1 MATAIIP
8 KSEIRRNE
16 NIREGYGEVPSIW
29 RDGVKG
35 WGLPGGI
42 FTSSELVARKCAKQL
57 DKNIR
62 RNMTHINQLLS
73 AA

>member
-16 NIREGYGEVPSIW
+16 NIREGYGEVPAIW

-35 WGLPGGI
+35 WGLPRGL
-42 FTSSELVARKCAKQL
+42 FTSSELVAHQYAKQL
-57 DKNIR
+57 DKDIR

>member
-1 MATAIIP
+1 VATAIIP

-16 NIREGYGEVPSIW
+16 NIREGYGEVPSIS

-35 WGLPGGI
+35 WGLPGGL

>member
-1 MATAIIP
+1 VATAIIP

-16 NIREGYGEVPSIW
+16 NIREGYGEVPAIW

-35 WGLPGGI
+35 WGLPGGL
-42 FTSSELVARKCAKQL
+42 FTSSELVAHQYAKQL
-57 DKNIR
+57 DKDIR

>member
-35 WGLPGGI
+35 WGLPGGF
-42 FTSSELVARKCAKQL
+42 FTPSELVARKCAKQL
-57 DKNIR
+57 DKDIR

>member
-16 NIREGYGEVPSIW
+16 NIREGYGEVPAIW

-35 WGLPGGI
+35 WGLPGGL
-42 FTSSELVARKCAKQL
+42 FTSSELIAHQYAKQL
-57 DKNIR
+57 DKDIR

>member
-16 NIREGYGEVPSIW
+16 NIREGYGEVPAIW

-35 WGLPGGI
+35 WGLPGGL
-42 FTSSELVARKCAKQL
+42 FTSSELVAHQYAKQL
-57 DKNIR
+57 DNDIR